1 MTEEMRRN
9 RILDAAEQR
18 FLVDGF
24 ERSSVDA
31 IAADARVS
39 KREIYRDW
47 PSKSDLFAAVALRT
61 FPEIEVA
68 PIALD
73 GGANAEP
80 MLEQLALQ
88 LLDIF
93 VADRN
98 RSFFRTSIA
107 ATRHFP
113 DLISEMHQRRTTA
126 WAGYGAC
133 FEQLGAAGIIDA
145 PDAAKMALRF
155 GSLAVEGARFLFG
168 SSPPS
173 GAARRQYAH
182 AVVHLFFNGWE
193 SAQNALGQDS
203 IAPELRLPVAVD
215 LPDEIMPL
223 PTMRMPAERFTA
235 LREALWNEFLT
246 NGYPRANMGR
256 AAASAGVSKA
266 TVYRQFVNKEGV
278 FSYLASDAIIALQQV
293 AWCDHTPSGEA
304 FEQDLEALMHAML
317 EAHVRPEMLALQR
330 MLVEEASIFP
340 QLARAFY
347 DTQLGNAKHALTQL
361 CTHYGKREPT
371 EIFVRLFYVLVTFGS
386 RFLMTLPAPAAEV
399 RTAIICEAMAVF
411 TRGVAKA

>member
-1 MTEEMRRN
+1 MSEEMRRN

-73 GGANAEP
+73 GGANAEL
-80 MLEQLALQ
+80 MLEELARQ

-113 DLISEMHQRRTTA
+113 DLISQMHQRRTTA
-126 WAGYGAC
+126 WAGYGAW
-133 FEQLGAAGIIDA
+133 FAQLGATGIIDA

-168 SSPPS
+168 SPPPS
-173 GAARRQYAH
+173 GLARQQYAH
-182 AVVHLFFNGWE
+182 AVVDLFFNGWE
-193 SAQNALGQDS
+193 SAQKAFGPDS
-203 IAPELRLPVAVD
+203 IVAELRLPVTVD

-223 PTMRMPAERFTA
+223 PTMRMPAERFAA
-235 LREALWNEFLT
+235 LREALWGEFLT
-246 NGYPRANMGR
+246 NGYPRANLGK
-256 AAASAGVSKA
+256 AAASVGVSKA

-293 AWCDHTPSGEA
+293 SWRDLEPSGKG
-304 FEQDLEALMHAML
+304 FEHDLKSLMHAIL
-317 EAHVRPEMLALQR
+317 EAQVRPEMLAFQR
-330 MLVEEASIFP
+330 ILVEEASIFP

-347 DTQLGNAKHALTQL
+347 DTQLRNAKHALTQL
-361 CTHYGKREPT
+361 CRYHGEPEPT
-371 EIFVRLFYVLVTFGS
+371 EILVRLFYVLITFGS
-386 RFLMTLPAPAAEV
+386 RFLMTLHAPSAEEKNAV
-399 RTAIICEAMAVF
+399 ICEAMTLF
-411 TRGVAKA
+411 TRGVAKS